1 MRGANVSREAE
12 GGAWLIGDEVYQGAE
27 RDGTTTP
34 SFWGSYE
41 RVIVVNGLSKAYG
54 LPGLR
59 IGWVVAPPALS
70 GDAWARHDYTTIGP
84 AGASE
89 HPAAVIT
96 APPGP
101 GKRVAR
107 TPRLPRA
114 HHPGIEQG
122 LRRLR
127 PSLSPDP

>member
-84 AGASE
+84 AGAGE
-89 HPAAVIT
+89 Y
-96 APPGP
+96 PPP
-101 GKRVAR
+101 V
-107 TPRLPRA
+107 RLPPPVR
-114 HHPGIEQG
+114 GE
-122 LRRLR
+122 R
-127 PSLSPDP
+127 PAGTHRSP